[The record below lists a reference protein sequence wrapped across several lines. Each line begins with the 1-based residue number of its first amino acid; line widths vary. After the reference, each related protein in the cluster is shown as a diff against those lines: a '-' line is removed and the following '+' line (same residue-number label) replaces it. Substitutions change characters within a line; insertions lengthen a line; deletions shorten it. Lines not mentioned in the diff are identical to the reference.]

1 MAGICNSR
9 CYVLARVDV
18 SGVVPVVVSVNHY
31 GEQYPTSHMN
41 YRWWKLGEG
50 EGENYT
56 EAKAK
61 ARKMALEWHDWAEP
75 WLNGE
80 CYLPH
85 MGR

>member
-1 MAGICNSR
+1 
-9 CYVLARVDV
+9 
-18 SGVVPVVVSVNHY
+18 
-31 GEQYPTSHMN
+31 MN